1 MITFRAKLEQEQGNS
16 IREKFRVYV
25 NRFCHDVK
33 QVLTPSEWI
42 YKFHINILRIFR
54 IFHS

>member
-1 MITFRAKLEQEQGNS
+1 MITFRAKLEQEQGNR

-42 YKFHINILRIFR
+42 YKFHCTDGGQDFTLT
-54 IFHS
+54 